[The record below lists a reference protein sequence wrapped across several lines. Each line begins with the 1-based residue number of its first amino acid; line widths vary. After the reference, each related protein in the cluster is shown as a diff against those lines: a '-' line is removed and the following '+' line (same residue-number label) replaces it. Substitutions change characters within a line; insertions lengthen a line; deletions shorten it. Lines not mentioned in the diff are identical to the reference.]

1 MPLLI
6 RKDPVAARWVAAD
19 IERGVGRPLSKA
31 DKREAAEIMERHNP
45 AVAASLRDL
54 WGL

>member
-1 MPLLI
+1 MLI
-6 RKDPVAARWVAAD
+6 RRDPVAARWAAA
-19 IERGVGRPLSKA
+19 ELEEAVGRPLSRA
-31 DKREAAEIMERHNP
+31 DKREAADIMARHNP